1 MRILALSAL
10 IAVGAV
16 GAVVPGCGQ
25 QAGAGPTKLS
35 SQDDSASYVLGYKM
49 GENLR
54 QQSVPMKP
62 ELIFRGLSAGMS
74 GSPSV
79 IPESAMETVMMDFQV
94 RMAGVQRQKDSAAQL
109 SNRKAGEDFLAEN
122 KKKEGVKTTPSGLQY
137 KVLTE
142 GTGPRP
148 KATSQVTVHYKG
160 TLLDGK
166 QFDSSYDRGQP
177 ATFTLN
183 QVIPGW
189 TEGVQLMNVGSKYQ
203 FWIPGELAYGPQGSP
218 PRIPPNATL
227 VFEVELLSFK

>member
-1 MRILALSAL
+1 MRILALTAT

-16 GAVVPGCGQ
+16 VSGCGQ
-25 QAGAGPTKLS
+25 QAGAGPTRLS
-35 SQDDSASYVLGYKM
+35 SQEDSASYVLGYKM

-62 ELIFRGLSAGMS
+62 ELIFRGLTAGMS
-74 GSPSV
+74 GGASA
-79 IPESAMETVMMDFQV
+79 IPDSAMQTVMMNFQV
-94 RMAGVQRQKDSAAQL
+94 KMAGLQHHRDSLAQIE
-109 SNRKAGEDFLAEN
+109 NRKTGDEFLTEN
-122 KKKEGVKTTPSGLQY
+122 KKKDGVKTTASGLQY

-142 GTGPRP
+142 GSGPRP

-177 ATFTLN
+177 ATFALN

-203 FWIPGELAYGPQGSP
+203 FWIPGNLAYGQQGSP
-218 PRIPPNATL
+218 PAIPPNATL

>member
-1 MRILALSAL
+1 MRTLALSAL

-16 GAVVPGCGQ
+16 VSGCGQ
-25 QAGAGPTKLS
+25 KAGAGPTKLS
-35 SQDDSASYVLGYKM
+35 SQEDSVSYVLGYKM
-49 GENLR
+49 GENLK
-54 QQSVPMKP
+54 QQSVPVHP
-62 ELIFRGLSAGMS
+62 EMVFRGLSAGMA
-74 GSPSV
+74 GSVSIMPDSV
-79 IPESAMETVMMDFQV
+79 MQSVMMNFQV
-94 RMAGVQRQKDSAAQL
+94 RMMGIQRQKDSAAQIE
-109 SNRKAGEDFLAEN
+109 NRKAGDDFLAEN
-122 KKKEGVKTTPSGLQY
+122 KKKDGVKTTPSGLQY

-142 GTGPRP
+142 GSGPRP

-177 ATFTLN
+177 ATFALN

-203 FWIPGELAYGPQGSP
+203 FWVPGDLAYGLHGSP
-218 PRIPPNATL
+218 PTIPPNATL